1 MQSAVHGRDAHF
13 STAAAAK
20 PLRSTSS
27 NGTDQSATAA
37 TVNGRPIARRE
48 IVDLLLRSHG
58 AGLLEQLILLEAAQA
73 LAEKNGIAISEAD
86 VDREYTLALR
96 RISDPAQPVASEK
109 LDRPAAEGLL
119 ESVLA
124 ERNISRDEFFITIR
138 RNAYLRSIVLA
149 DRPMMDADLRAEY
162 SRRFGERVQVR
173 AIQFARLADA
183 QIVREKLAAGEDFAE
198 LARRYSQGGA
208 RNAGLMTPFCTD
220 DEEVP
225 ALLRQTAFSLELGQ
239 VSAVLRVGE
248 WHYVIRLER
257 RIPAE
262 PRDFQEVIAEL
273 TAGARERISEPLLRE
288 RLERLEKEAVI
299 EIHDPMLREAY
310 ERRKAQTRR

>member
-1 MQSAVHGRDAHF
+1 
-13 STAAAAK
+13 
-20 PLRSTSS
+20 
-27 NGTDQSATAA
+27 
-37 TVNGRPIARRE
+37 
-48 IVDLLLRSHG
+48 
-58 AGLLEQLILLEAAQA
+58 
-73 LAEKNGIAISEAD
+73 
-86 VDREYTLALR
+86 
-96 RISDPAQPVASEK
+96 
-109 LDRPAAEGLL
+109 
-119 ESVLA
+119 
-124 ERNISRDEFFITIR
+124 
-138 RNAYLRSIVLA
+138 
-149 DRPMMDADLRAEY
+149 
-162 SRRFGERVQVR
+162 
-173 AIQFARLADA
+173 
-183 QIVREKLAAGEDFAE
+183 
-198 LARRYSQGGA
+198 
-208 RNAGLMTPFCTD
+208 MTPFCTD